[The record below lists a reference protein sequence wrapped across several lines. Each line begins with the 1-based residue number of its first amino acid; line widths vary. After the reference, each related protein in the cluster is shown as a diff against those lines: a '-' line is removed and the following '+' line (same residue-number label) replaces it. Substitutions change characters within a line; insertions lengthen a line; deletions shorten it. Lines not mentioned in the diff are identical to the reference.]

1 MQIWPHKHIHTLA
14 NFSLDD
20 YKTVFELANRFDSL
34 KNAGTKKIPALQGT
48 LVTSLFFEASTRTL
62 NSFELAAKR
71 LSADVQTFSPSSSSL
86 TKGETIIDTAIT
98 YSAMGADILVIR
110 HSSSYITFEIAKNLD
125 AINAKTSILNAG
137 DGLHS
142 HPSQGLLDIYTLI
155 KFFSPKS
162 GNPKVLN
169 SKKILIIGDV
179 NHSRVARS
187 NIWALSAF
195 GADIILCGPSTLV
208 PDEFNN
214 FIKNLPPNQIKDPIK
229 SRGSI
234 TISRSLEDSIKKADA
249 IIVLRLQKERMMEN
263 LLTSI
268 ESYSDEYCVTPEKLS
283 FNEKNIPV
291 LHPGPINRGIE
302 ISSKIVDE
310 YPNCLINK
318 QISNG
323 IPIRMALLYLL
334 QKFNKSK

>member
-14 NFSLDD
+14 NFSIKD
-20 YKTVFELANRFDSL
+20 YESVFELANRFDSL

-48 LVTSLFFEASTRTL
+48 LVTSLFFEASTRTK

-71 LSADVQTFSPSSSSL
+71 LSADVQTFAPSSSSL

-98 YSAMGADILVIR
+98 YSAMGADTLVIR
-110 HSSSYITFEIAKNLD
+110 HSSSYITFEIAKKLD
-125 AINAKTSILNAG
+125 AINSKTSVLNAG

-155 KFFSPKS
+155 KFFSKKTL
-162 GNPKVLN
+162 NPEVLN

-187 NIWALSAF
+187 NLWALSAF
-195 GADIILCGPSTLV
+195 GADVILCGPKTLI
-208 PDEFNN
+208 PDEFIN
-214 FIKNLPPNQIKDPIK
+214 FLKTPVPNQIKDPVK

-234 TISRSLEDSIKKADA
+234 TISRSLEESIKIADA
-249 IIVLRLQKERMMEN
+249 IIVLRLQRERMMKN

-268 ESYSDEYCVTPEKLS
+268 DSYSLDYGLTPEKLS
-283 FNEKNIPV
+283 LNNKEIPI
-291 LHPGPINRGIE
+291 LHPGPINRDIE
-302 ISSKIVDE
+302 ISSKVVDG
-310 YPNCLINK
+310 YPNCLINN
-318 QISNG
+318 QVANG

-334 QKFNKSK
+334 QKNNK